1 MVKLTEYLKN
11 SYIFNRRSNYSI
23 GSNMENNTPAA
34 KSGGMSTFKKIL
46 LFVLGFLLLSFAL
59 QLGGVKVMNKTHEDT
74 MIERPHG

>member
-1 MVKLTEYLKN
+1 
-11 SYIFNRRSNYSI
+11 
-23 GSNMENNTPAA
+23 MENNTPAA